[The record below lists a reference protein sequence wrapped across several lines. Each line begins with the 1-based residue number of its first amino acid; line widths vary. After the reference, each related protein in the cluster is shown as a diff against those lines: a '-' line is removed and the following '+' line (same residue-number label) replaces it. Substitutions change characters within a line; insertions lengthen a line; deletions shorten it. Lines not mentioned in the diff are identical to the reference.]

1 VALEP
6 ATSRRARAVVLALAS
21 LVLVP
26 AAGCV
31 KRGEGVEVAQPL
43 SANLATY
50 WTCAVTFVSDGRGE
64 DANEAFTFVPWFESR
79 VRERAVFEP
88 LGKDEL
94 AEAEITLRL
103 TVSHSDDRVS
113 LHVVVFDTKTR
124 ESLGELDALGVAEP
138 SAVAAADPS
147 EPKHLVALRNAA
159 DRILDALKDKR
170 GASASHAK
178 RPAPP
183 PAADPDPGPVAGSA
197 VCMTECHPPSSSAS
211 SHAEQY
217 RVSGGINATMKELRE
232 CLDRVGAQLV
242 VPAVLLRFSPDG
254 RLRHMR
260 IDVGGY
266 ENLECIQA
274 VRARPSRGLWT
285 ARASLLRCEYRCT
298 TS

>member
-1 VALEP
+1 VAART
-6 ATSRRARAVVLALAS
+6 ATSRGARALA
-21 LVLVP
+21 LVLVLAVLVL
-26 AAGCV
+26 AACV

-43 SANLATY
+43 SANLASY
-50 WTCAVTFVSDGRGE
+50 WTCAVTFASDGRGE

-103 TVSHSDDRVS
+103 TASHSDDRVS

-124 ESLGELDALGVAEP
+124 EPLGELDALGVAEP

-147 EPKHLVALRNAA
+147 DPKHLVALRNAA
-159 DRILDALKDKR
+159 DRILEALKEKR
-170 GASASHAK
+170 GAAASHAK

-183 PAADPDPGPVAGSA
+183 PVAESDLGPVAGSA
-197 VCMTECHPPSSSAS
+197 VCVTECHPPSSSAS
-211 SHAEQY
+211 SHAEEY
-217 RVSGGINATMKELRE
+217 RVSGGINATMRELRD
-232 CLDRVGAQLV
+232 CLDRVGGQLV

-260 IDVGGY
+260 VDVGGF
-266 ENLECIQA
+266 ENLACVQA

-285 ARASLLRCEYRCT
+285 SRASLLRCEYRCT